1 MAGPLSRRRLL
12 QVSAAS
18 GLLLSAGW
26 LASRLGLVGSAGDRN
41 YPLGGSAPRALRV
54 LSVKEHQILQA
65 AARRILDGAEPPVA
79 GVGAGVGVDVAGWAD
94 GYLAGLDP
102 ALQRDVKGL
111 LQILEHGNLTSRAAA
126 GRFTALGP
134 SEQDRVLDDWQRS
147 RLALRR
153 QGFQALKAMCC
164 LAYYQDERS
173 FKAIGYSGP
182 LVPAR
187 WGAP

>member
-26 LASRLGLVGSAGDRN
+26 LASRLGLVGSAGDRH
-41 YPLGGSAPRALRV
+41 YPVGGSAPRALRV

-79 GVGAGVGVDVAGWAD
+79 GIGAGVDVAGWAD
-94 GYLAGLDP
+94 GYLAWLDP

-134 SEQDRVLDDWQRS
+134 GEQDRVLDDWQRS

>member
-18 GLLLSAGW
+18 GLVLSVGW
-26 LASRLGLVGSAGDRN
+26 LASRLGLVGSAGDKN
-41 YPLGGSAPRALRV
+41 YAVGGSAPRALRV

-65 AARRILDGAEPPVA
+65 AARRILDGAEPQVA
-79 GVGAGVGVDVAGWAD
+79 AAGGDGVDVARWAD

-126 GRFTALGP
+126 GRFTAMSPG
-134 SEQDRVLDDWQRS
+134 EQDHVLDDWQRS